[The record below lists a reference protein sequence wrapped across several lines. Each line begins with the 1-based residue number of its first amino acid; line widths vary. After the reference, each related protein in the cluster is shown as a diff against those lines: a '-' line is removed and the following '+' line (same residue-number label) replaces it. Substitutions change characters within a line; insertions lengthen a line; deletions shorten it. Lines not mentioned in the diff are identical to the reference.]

1 MFERVVKIN
10 TQLRM
15 KPQFYLVPRDVLSSH
30 VSRHHTLPNFGT
42 VWHYHPELELHF
54 IVRGEGVR
62 FVGDNV
68 SNFNAGELLLL
79 GENLPHMWR
88 CNEQYFRQDPSI
100 TAEAVV
106 VQFLPDF
113 MGKDFLQKPESGAIH
128 QLYEKAKAGLVIT
141 GKTRERLIPLMLTSA
156 KKTGLQR
163 LVLIL
168 TMLDILSDSDEMHP
182 ISAKDGLYQPNKE
195 ETARLNKVYNYAL
208 TNYKKELTLEE
219 IASVANL
226 SVTSFCRYFKMA
238 TKKTFHDFL
247 IEIRISHAQRMF
259 VEDLAITTEA
269 VCFECGFNNRSNFFT
284 HFKRITGLTPLEY
297 KRRCHTNTAL
307 HLADK
312 L

>member
-1 MFERVVKIN
+1 
-10 TQLRM
+10 M

-30 VSRHHTLPNFGT
+30 VSRHHILPNFGT
-42 VWHYHPELELHF
+42 IWHYHPELELHF

-88 CNEQYFRQDPSI
+88 CNEQYFRQDPTI

-113 MGKDFLQKPESGAIH
+113 MGQDFLQKPEVDPILH
-128 QLYEKAKAGLVIT
+128 LYDKAKAGLVIT
-141 GKTRERLIPLMLTSA
+141 GKTREALIPLMLESA
-156 KKTGLQR
+156 KTSGLHR

-168 TMLDILSDSDEMHP
+168 SMVDILTTSEEMHP
-182 ISAKDGLYQPNKE
+182 ISTKDGLYHPNKE
-195 ETARLNKVYNYAL
+195 ETDRLNKVYNYAL
-208 TNYKKELTLEE
+208 INYRRELTLEE

-226 SVTSFCRYFKMA
+226 SVTSFCRYFKMV

-247 IEIRISHAQRMF
+247 IEIRISHAQRML
-259 VEDLAITTEA
+259 VEDIDITTEA
-269 VCFECGFNNRSNFFT
+269 VCFECGFNNRSNFFS
-284 HFKRITGLTPLEY
+284 HFKRITGITPFEY
-297 KRRCHTNTAL
+297 KRKCHHVQMPPLYQQPDN
-307 HLADK
+307 
-312 L
+312 

>member
-1 MFERVVKIN
+1 
-10 TQLRM
+10 M
-15 KPQFYLVPRDVLSSH
+15 KPQFYLVPRDVRSSH

-88 CNEQYFRQDPSI
+88 CNEQYFRQDPTI

-113 MGKDFLQKPESGAIH
+113 VGKDFLRKPESDAIQH
-128 QLYEKAKAGLVIT
+128 LYDKAKAGLVIT
-141 GKTRERLIPLMLTSA
+141 GNTREKLIPLMLQSA
-156 KKTGLQR
+156 KTTGLQR

-168 TMLDILSDSDEMHP
+168 TMLEILSKSEEMHF
-182 ISAKDGLYQPNKE
+182 ISTKDALYRPNKE
-195 ETARLNKVYNYAL
+195 EADRLNKVYNYAL
-208 TNYKKELTLEE
+208 THYKEELTLEE

-226 SVTSFCRYFKMA
+226 SVTSFCRYFKMV
-238 TKKTFHDFL
+238 TKKTFHEFL
-247 IEIRISHAQRMF
+247 IEIRISHAQRMI
-259 VEDLAITTEA
+259 VEESDITTEF
-269 VCFECGFNNRSNFFT
+269 VCFECGFNNRSNFYS
-284 HFKRITGLTPLEY
+284 HFKRLTGLTPVEY
-297 KRRCHTNTAL
+297 KRRCHVPSFCQ
-307 HLADK
+307 
-312 L
+312 